1 MRPTPLH
8 PSASPLPRDAGGIFS
23 GIVIAVLILAA
34 FAFLYPQVR
43 ERLPETLR
51 YERSSSA
58 QSSSQLSP
66 SEFDEVDSYFT
77 PDRLG
82 SFAGEPATKTNASV
96 EGVDLEC
103 WYYGVAGARGAY
115 QICFENGKLSTKARF
130 GQ

>member
-1 MRPTPLH
+1 ML
-8 PSASPLPRDAGGIFS
+8 AALA
-23 GIVIAVLILAA
+23 LAA

-43 ERLPETLR
+43 DRLPDTLR
-51 YERSSSA
+51 YERSSAA

-66 SEFDEVDSYFT
+66 SEFEQVDSYFT
-77 PDRLG
+77 PARLG
-82 SFAGEPATKTNASV
+82 SFAGEPATKTSASV

>member
-1 MRPTPLH
+1 M
-8 PSASPLPRDAGGIFS
+8 F
-23 GIVIAVLILAA
+23 AVLILAA

-43 ERLPETLR
+43 DRLPETLR
-51 YERSSSA
+51 YERSSPA
-58 QSSSQLSP
+58 QSSSQLSA
-66 SEFDEVDSYFT
+66 SEFDQIDSYFT

-82 SFAGEPATKTNASV
+82 SFAGEPAAKTNASV